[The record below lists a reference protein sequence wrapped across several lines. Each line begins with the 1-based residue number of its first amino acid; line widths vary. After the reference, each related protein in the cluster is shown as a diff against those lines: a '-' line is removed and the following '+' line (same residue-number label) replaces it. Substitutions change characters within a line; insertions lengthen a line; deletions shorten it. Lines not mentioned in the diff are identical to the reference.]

1 MDDVNYLEKKQNE
14 EVTKTKKKPRYLL
27 FVFLFLLICGVVTL
41 VTVLIYY
48 KYNNAYD
55 NSVSS
60 FSENEFNDLEITRVI
75 DIEPSPQQM
84 LQDSSYVSI
93 DELEQY
99 VILSRVDNSIYL
111 IPKDNRDLDIYK
123 NEEGKLIIK
132 IKD

>member
-1 MDDVNYLEKKQNE
+1 MDDVNYLEKKQDE
-14 EVTKTKKKPRYLL
+14 EVAKTKKKPRYLL

-41 VTVLIYY
+41 ATVLIYY

-60 FSENEFNDLEITRVI
+60 FSKNEFNDLEITRFI
-75 DIEPSPQQM
+75 DIEPNPQQM

>member
-1 MDDVNYLEKKQNE
+1 MDDVNYLEKKQDE

-41 VTVLIYY
+41 ATVLIYY

-60 FSENEFNDLEITRVI
+60 FSKNEFNDLEITRFI
-75 DIEPSPQQM
+75 DIEPNPQQM